1 MNSNL
6 LFIPLKQSRP
16 IDLGHE
22 LSEVITKNYFQPPSV
37 FEADLVR
44 LTKLRNKITNIK
56 DIVEQQEYNS
66 DYESVLFEYY
76 DVIKPIQ
83 SKFPDDCI
91 EFAWYDTL
99 GYGPK
104 GPFPYRSFKIEK
116 LNTVFQLACL
126 YSQLAIL
133 ELRYTDL
140 GLKKACQYYQL
151 SSGCFEFIISHL
163 KNELEADKNPVIL
176 QIPKS
181 FQMETIQCL
190 KFLMLAQAQET
201 IWQKAINNAT
211 MKDSVIS
218 RLSYKTSEFYSQALV
233 YGNSSDLIK
242 LEWINHMKVKRFH
255 FLAAA
260 HFRSSTIAADA
271 AQYGEQVAHLRA
283 AELAVDQ
290 ALKSKKYVNSLVME
304 DLLGLTEVIKTRLR
318 TAEKDNDLIYLK
330 IVPNQNELKPIVGVS
345 MVKPLESEKLITTPS
360 DHPVFNELLPYII
373 INVAQAMRERQDDF
387 IRTKF
392 HEPIQGLDNMLTKF
406 LNERGLPASI
416 DSIQQPENIPDS
428 IIQHS
433 QEILKNGG
441 LLFIEKS
448 FKEIQNLNFECNHL
462 LQECRTRI
470 NLDRNEDQMLR
481 DRQGTARWNRASTD
495 EAASELITK
504 TEKMRQYLE
513 QAKNGDEIVYQKY
526 VEIKPILEVYSGGFD
541 SLSRH
546 IPNSQY
552 IALPESLSSVIN
564 ELRAHLSQVSTVE
577 SERKDFIH
585 NLEIKS
591 RDNNIL
597 SKLVQEYN
605 THRSEV
611 YSDQGDFKPN
621 CFEPVYERHLKLFDS
636 DLHYI
641 SETRDFQVNLE
652 QKIDIANNKFIHE
665 FNKVKNASQE
675 KRQSKLQI
683 LEDGYEKFLQ
693 IIVNL
698 NEGSK
703 FYSDFIEKGT
713 NVLRECEE
721 YLYKRRI
728 ESRDLELA
736 INNSF
741 QAAKVTNEQRQLI
754 DIPVSH
760 SNDSD
765 SNLISPRT
773 SKPGIWNPNSD
784 IKFG

>member
-6 LFIPLKQSRP
+6 LYIPLKQSRP

-22 LSEVITKNYFQPPSV
+22 LKEVITKSYFQPPSA
-37 FEADLVR
+37 FESDLTF
-44 LTKLRNKITNIK
+44 LTNLRNKVTGVT
-56 DIVEQQEYNS
+56 DIVEKTNNRDNEAILLEFFQVTS
-66 DYESVLFEYY
+66 
-76 DVIKPIQ
+76 PIQ

-99 GYGPK
+99 AYGPR

-116 LNTVFQLACL
+116 LNVVFQLGSL
-126 YSQLAIL
+126 YSQMAIL
-133 ELRYTDL
+133 ELRHTDL

-151 SSGCFEFIISHL
+151 SSGCFEFIANNL
-163 KNELEADKNPVIL
+163 NAELEADKNPVIL

-181 FQMETIQCL
+181 FQIETIQCL

-218 RLSYKTSEFYSQALV
+218 RLSFQTSEFYAQALV

-260 HFRSSTIAADA
+260 HFRSGTVAADA
-271 AQYGEQVAHLRA
+271 AQYGDQVAHLRA
-283 AELAVDQ
+283 ASVAVDQ
-290 ALKSKKYVNSLVME
+290 ALKSKKYVNSLVLE
-304 DLLGLTEVIKTRLR
+304 DLQGLTDVIKTRLR
-318 TAEKDNDLIYLK
+318 TAEKDNDLVYLK
-330 IVPNQNELKPIVGVS
+330 IVPQQNELKPIVGVS
-345 MVKPLESEKLITTPS
+345 MVKSLQPEQLTSKISE
-360 DHPVFNELLPYII
+360 HQVFEDLLPYII
-373 INVAQAMRERQDDF
+373 INVAQAMRERQDDY
-387 IRTKF
+387 IITRF
-392 HEPIQGLDNMLTKF
+392 HQPIQSLNNMFTKF

-441 LLFIEKS
+441 LQFIEKS
-448 FKEIQNLNFECNHL
+448 FKEIQSLNFECNHL
-462 LQECRTRI
+462 LQECKTRI

-481 DRQGTARWNRASTD
+481 DRQGTARWSRASTD

-504 TEKMRQYLE
+504 TEKMKQYLE
-513 QAKNGDEIVYQKY
+513 QAKNGDGLVHNKY
-526 VEIKPILEVYSGGFD
+526 TDIKPILEVYSGGFE
-541 SLSRH
+541 SLSKY

-552 IALPESLSSVIN
+552 IALPESLSAVIN
-564 ELRAHLSQVSTVE
+564 ELRDCLSQATTIE
-577 SERKDFIH
+577 TERRDFIH

-597 SKLVQEYN
+597 PKLVEEYN
-605 THRSEV
+605 SHRADV
-611 YSDQGDFKPN
+611 YNDQGDFKPN

-636 DLHYI
+636 DLKYVT
-641 SETRDFQVNLE
+641 ETKDSQVNLE
-652 QKIDIANNKFIHE
+652 HKIDAINNKFIRE
-665 FNKVKNASQE
+665 FNNVKNASQE
-675 KRQSKLQI
+675 KRQTKLQI

-693 IIVNL
+693 IVVNL

-713 NVLRECEE
+713 NVLRQCEE

-741 QAAKVTNEQRQLI
+741 QAVPEDPKELHLEVPGTNE
-754 DIPVSH
+754 
-760 SNDSD
+760 NDH
-765 SNLISPRT
+765 NLISPRT
-773 SKPGIWNPNSD
+773 SKPGLWNPNSD